1 MCSIAKSITQKFYRV
16 MASCGKTCYGKS
28 MEGSLF
34 AASFEPAALL
44 PALYYTLG
52 GVVLG
57 FVFEKIVLV
66 RLRRSAKKAEF
77 EGALIATDSLRGLGS
92 WIVGLIGLYYAI
104 PTLLL
109 TEQAATAIQ
118 QGIVVAGIA
127 IVTWIVRRATV
138 RLVAAHTNKPDAPF
152 PSSTIFTHITQL
164 VVLSIGL
171 LIAMQTLNISI
182 TPLITAFGV
191 GGLAVALG
199 LQDTMANLFSGV
211 TVLASKKMV
220 PGDIIELE
228 DGKKGTVTD
237 ISWRYTT
244 IKTPGAH
251 TVVIPNSKLA
261 GETVTNF
268 SQPTTEVSFSVAVRL
283 PFDVNLDEIE
293 SVIKD
298 TCYDVLKKQEG
309 ASKDHIPVV
318 RFQGFGEL
326 GIETKV
332 FLKAENHG
340 AQYAIKHECV
350 KRIHAKLNE
359 MGIQIP
365 HQIAEYGRA

>member
-1 MCSIAKSITQKFYRV
+1 MDEY
-16 MASCGKTCYGKS
+16 
-28 MEGSLF
+28 LF

-44 PALYYTLG
+44 PALYYTLA
-52 GVVLG
+52 GVVIG
-57 FVFEKIVLV
+57 FIFEKIFLV
-66 RLRRSAKKAEF
+66 RLRNAAKKADW
-77 EGALIATDSLRGLGS
+77 EGALIATDALRGLGS
-92 WIVGLIGLYYAI
+92 WVVGLVGLYYAV

-109 TEQAATAIQ
+109 KEDIVTGLQ
-118 QGIVVAGIA
+118 QGILVAGIA
-127 IVTWIVRRATV
+127 IVTWIIRRASV
-138 RLVAAHTNKPDAPF
+138 HLVSAHTQKTGAAF
-152 PSSTIFTHITQL
+152 PSSSIFTHLTQIAI
-164 VVLSIGL
+164 LSIGL
-171 LIAMQTLNISI
+171 LVALQTLNISI
-182 TPLITAFGV
+182 TPIITAMGV

-228 DGKKGTVTD
+228 GGKKGTVKD

-268 SQPTTEVSFSVAVRL
+268 SQPNPEVSFAVAVRL
-283 PFDVNLDEIE
+283 PFDVDLEE
-293 SVIKD
+293 MEVLLRD
-298 TCYDVLKKQEG
+298 TCYAVMQSTEG
-309 ASKDHIPVV
+309 ASQDYIPVV
-318 RFQGFGEL
+318 RFQQFGEI

-340 AQYAIKHECV
+340 AQYAIKHACMKNIYSELTQ
-350 KRIHAKLNE
+350 R
-359 MGIQIP
+359 GITIP
-365 HQIAEYGRA
+365 HQLTEHGRP